1 MKHLIKKLALALTC
15 AGLLA
20 AAPAQ
25 SAEKKVIRAVM
36 HAALTNLDPIQTTAD
51 ITLYHGM
58 MVYDTLFS
66 WDKDLAV
73 KPQMVDTYSISKDKR
88 TYTFKLRSG
97 LKWHDGQP
105 VKAEDCVAS
114 IKRWWVRDNVGQR
127 IAELATS
134 ITVIDDSTF
143 KLMLSEPFGYTL
155 DALAKTGSNVA
166 FMMPKRLAE
175 IGTQDQIREAIGSGP
190 FKFVREEWVP
200 GSKTVYVKNEAYVPR
215 QEPSSAAAGG
225 KIARADRVEW
235 IVMPDQQTAQAALIN
250 GEIDYIEAPQ
260 ADFIPML
267 RQAKG
272 ITVKTTVTYG
282 NQGIIRLNHLQPPF
296 DNVKARQGMLA
307 LVNQET
313 YLRTIIGDAD
323 FYKVCPSIFLCGS
336 ALETKSKLA
345 YGDDKSRIQAAKRL
359 FQEAGYK
366 GEPIVLLN
374 PTDSALSSAAALV
387 TAQLMREAG
396 LNVDVKSMDWGA
408 IVARRPNKGKPSEG
422 GWNIFISNQSGM
434 SASNPLTNLG
444 LAANCEK
451 AWFGWPCDSKIEALR
466 KDFTKAETLPER
478 RKITQALQDRY
489 EETVPY
495 VAFGQWTQPTAY
507 RSDKLSDILVLP
519 NFTAFWN
526 IVVK

>member
-1 MKHLIKKLALALTC
+1 MKHLIGELALALGV
-15 AGLLA
+15 AGLLG

-25 SAEKKVIRAVM
+25 AAEPKVIRAVM
-36 HAALTNLDPIQTTAD
+36 HAALTNLDPIQSTAD
-51 ITLYHGM
+51 ITLLHGM

-66 WDKDLAV
+66 WDQDLVA
-73 KPQMVDTYSISKDKR
+73 KPQMVDTFSLSKDKL

-127 IAELATS
+127 IAALATS
-134 ITVIDDSTF
+134 LTVVDDNSF
-143 KLMLSEPFGYTL
+143 KLVLSEPFGYTL

-175 IGTQDQIREAIGSGP
+175 IGPQEQIRDAVGSGP
-190 FKFVREEWVP
+190 FKFVREAWVP

-225 KIARADRVEW
+225 KVARADRVEW
-235 IVMPDQQTAQAALIN
+235 IVMPDQQTAQSALIN
-250 GEIDYIEAPQ
+250 GEIDFIEAPQ

-267 RQAKG
+267 RQTKG
-272 ITVKTTVTYG
+272 VAVKTTVTYG

-313 YLRTIIGDAD
+313 YLRAIIGDPAL
-323 FYKVCPSIFLCGS
+323 YKVCPSLFICGS
-336 ALETKSKLA
+336 SLQTKSGLSF
-345 YGDDKSRIQAAKRL
+345 GDEKNRIQTAKRL

-374 PTDSALSSAAALV
+374 PSDSPLSSGAALV

-434 SASNPLTNLG
+434 SASNPMTNLG
-444 LAANCEK
+444 LASNCEK
-451 AWFGWPCDSKIEALR
+451 AWFGWPCDSKIEDLR
-466 KDFTKAETLPER
+466 KDFTKAETIEER
-478 RKITQALQDRY
+478 RKIAQALQDRA

-495 VAFGQWTQPTAY
+495 VWFGQWTQPIAY
-507 RSDKLSDILVLP
+507 RSDKLSEILVLP